1 MDTQTKRSGIPVPK
15 SKSINLKK
23 TLSKG
28 DLLSDSIVDV
38 HNQTGELDV
47 FTLLEENIAL
57 KEKTETLSSEKN
69 ASELRVHIV
78 CVFQTKGRKRERER
92 EAFVVVMHLVRTFPT
107 EWNVILV

>member
-1 MDTQTKRSGIPVPK
+1 MDTQARRSGIPVPK

-23 TLSKG
+23 TLSKSND

-57 KEKTETLSSEKN
+57 KENTESLSTEKN
-69 ASELRVHIV
+69 ASELEKKNCFCV
-78 CVFQTKGRKRERER
+78 CVSVCVPH
-92 EAFVVVMHLVRTFPT
+92 AFEHIPCA
-107 EWNVILV
+107 NQ